1 MIIHRK
7 DRANININILSVDTA
22 HEYFQDVTEIID
34 SVAWTYIM
42 KLSWCSLCHEEPAAL
57 LIIHEL

>member
-7 DRANININILSVDTA
+7 DRANINININILSVDTA

-34 SVAWTYIM
+34 SVA
-42 KLSWCSLCHEEPAAL
+42 
-57 LIIHEL
+57 

>member
-34 SVAWTYIM
+34 SVA
-42 KLSWCSLCHEEPAAL
+42 
-57 LIIHEL
+57 